1 MYLTEEQKNLKI
13 EAYIAAKKAQGDPW
27 DTLAL
32 DYLRKDLDADIWD
45 ENGNEIEIWDED
57 GNEIES

>member
-1 MYLTEEQKNLKI
+1 MYLTEEQKKKKI
-13 EAYIAAKKAQGDPW
+13 EEYIAWKKADGDPW

-45 ENGNEIEIWDED
+45 EYGNEIDVLDDESD
-57 GNEIES
+57 VER

>member
-1 MYLTEEQKNLKI
+1 MYLTEAQKKEKI
-13 EAYIAAKKAQGDPW
+13 DKYIAWKKAEGDPW

-45 ENGNEIEIWDED
+45 ENGNEMPELPDSD
-57 GNEIES
+57 D